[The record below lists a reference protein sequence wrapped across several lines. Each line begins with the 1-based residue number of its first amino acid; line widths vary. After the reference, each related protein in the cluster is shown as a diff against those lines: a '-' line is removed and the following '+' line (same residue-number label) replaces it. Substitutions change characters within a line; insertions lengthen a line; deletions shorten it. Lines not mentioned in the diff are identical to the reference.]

1 MTRKIKKI
9 LIIRLSA
16 IGDTIHTLPM
26 ANALKR
32 NYPDAQ
38 IHWIVE
44 DKASFFVEQAKN
56 IDKVFIVP
64 RKKWKQE
71 KNIFKK
77 TNEFSCLMEKL
88 RREKYDIAIDT
99 QQLFKSGLIL
109 GLCGAKRRIS
119 MSIAREFSHLFA
131 NEIIQTPYK
140 LFDSNYHILKR
151 YQEFL
156 EYLDIDDKQTTFDLK
171 DFSQNTFEYAQGLL
185 CEIDKSKPTIIF
197 APATTWDNKHW
208 AINHW
213 QTLFNHFASKSNIVF
228 TGTQKDTILVEKI
241 TENSQEKFINLTGKT
256 NLEQL
261 AQVIK
266 LSDLVISPDS
276 GTAHIAWATEKPAT
290 ITIFTATAKNRTG
303 PIGER
308 NFSFAP
314 ELPCAPCLRRK
325 CRNKSD
331 SEICTKILDP
341 KVIINKIEEILF
353 SKKDNID

>member
-1 MTRKIKKI
+1 MTKKIKKI

-32 NYPDAQ
+32 NYPDTQ

-64 RKKWKQE
+64 RKEWKKE
-71 KNIFKK
+71 KNIFKV
-77 TNEFSCLMEKL
+77 TNNFSRLMEQL

-119 MSIAREFSHLFA
+119 MNIAREFAHFFA
-131 NEIIQTPYK
+131 NEIIQSSHK
-140 LFDSNYHILKR
+140 LFDPDYHILKR

-156 EYLDIDDKQTTFDLK
+156 EYLGIDDKQTTFDLK
-171 DFSQNTFEYAQGLL
+171 EFSQSTFEYAQGLL
-185 CEIDKSKPTIIF
+185 CEVDKNKPTIIF

-208 AINHW
+208 NIEHW
-213 QTLFNHFASKSNIVF
+213 QKLFKHFAPKANIVF
-228 TGTQKDTILVEKI
+228 TGTLNDNYLAEQII
-241 TENSQEKFINLTGKT
+241 ENSQEKYINLMGKT

-276 GTAHIAWATEKPAT
+276 GTAHIAWASEKPAT

-303 PIGER
+303 PIGEK

-314 ELPCAPCLRRK
+314 ELPCAPCSRRK
-325 CRNKSD
+325 CRNFKTPNL
-331 SEICTKILDP
+331 CTKILEP
-341 KVIINKIEEILF
+341 QIIIDKIDEILF
-353 SKKDNID
+353 NKN

>member
-1 MTRKIKKI
+1 MNKRVKKI

-32 NYPDAQ
+32 NFPDTQ

-44 DKASFFVEQAKN
+44 DKASFFVKQAKN
-56 IDKVFIVP
+56 IDKVFIIP
-64 RKKWKQE
+64 RKEWKNE
-71 KNIFKK
+71 KNIFKIS
-77 TNEFSCLMEKL
+77 NNFSKLMEQL

-109 GLCGAKRRIS
+109 GLCGAKRKIS
-119 MSIAREFSHLFA
+119 MSIAREFSQFFA
-131 NEIIQTPYK
+131 NEIIKTPHK
-140 LFDSNYHILKR
+140 LFDSDYHITKR

-156 EYLDIDDKQTTFDLK
+156 EYLDIDDKQITFDLK
-171 DFSQNTFEYAQGLL
+171 DFSQSALEYAQGLL
-185 CEIDKSKPTIIF
+185 CETDKNKPTIIF
-197 APATTWDNKHW
+197 APATTWNNKHW
-208 AINHW
+208 SITHW
-213 QTLFNHFASKSNIVF
+213 QSLFNHFAPKSNIVF
-228 TGTQKDTILVEKI
+228 TGTQKDTILVEQI
-241 TENSQEKFINLTGKT
+241 TKNSQEKFINLTGKT

-303 PIGER
+303 PIGAK

-314 ELPCAPCLRRK
+314 ELQCGPCSRRK
-325 CRNKSD
+325 CKNKSNP
-331 SEICTKILDP
+331 EICTKELTP
-341 KVIINKIEEILF
+341 QIIIDKIEEILF
-353 SKKDNID
+353 NK